1 MKVIPI
7 ALAGRYASPARSIAT
22 FLKVTRSDGED
33 FGWNSTNVPLTVDGL
48 VYEPGLEITNLAM
61 AAGLGVNNLE
71 ITVLPDDDG
80 GTVTRA
86 DLLTGVWDNAR
97 FDMFEANYRSLADGV
112 NTLLRGVSGEVTVN
126 RGSFIVEMRGLSQF
140 LNQPIGIVMS
150 KTCRARLGDAACTVD
165 LDGSSGFTVTG
176 SITAVTSRQIV
187 SDSGRIEA
195 DDWFAE
201 GIFRATSGANA
212 FPIQFERRVKIYA
225 GDTFTFDLP
234 FPYEFAPGDTYTA
247 VAGCRKR
254 LEDCRDKFDNVL
266 NFQGE
271 PHGRGLD
278 VLTASPR
285 ADV

>member
-1 MKVIPI
+1 MKSIPI
-7 ALAGRYASPARSIAT
+7 NLASHYQERARTIAL
-22 FLKVTRSDGED
+22 FLKITRADGEV
-33 FGWNSTNVPLTVDGL
+33 FGVNSTNLTLTVDA
-48 VYEPGLEITNLAM
+48 VEYEPGLTVSTLAM

-71 ITVLPDDDG
+71 LTVLPDDES
-80 GTVTRA
+80 VTRA

-97 FDMFEANYRSLADGV
+97 FDLFEANYKSLGDGI
-112 NTLLRGVSGEVTVN
+112 NTLLSGVTGEVTVN
-126 RGSFIVEMRGLSQF
+126 RGSFVVEMRGLSQF

-165 LDGSSGFTVTG
+165 LGPFTVTG
-176 SITAVTSRQIV
+176 TLTGVTSRRV
-187 SDSGRIEA
+187 VTDSARTEA
-195 DDWFAE
+195 DDWFTE

-212 FPIQFERRVKIYA
+212 TPIEYERRVRVY
-225 GDTFTFDLP
+225 GSDTFEFDLP
-234 FPYEFAPGDTYTA
+234 FPYDFETGDTYE
-247 VAGCRKR
+247 VIAGCRKR

-266 NFQGE
+266 NMRAE

>member
-61 AAGLGVNNLE
+61 ASGLGVNNLE

-97 FDMFEANYRSLADGV
+97 FDMFEANYRSLGDGV

-165 LDGSSGFTVTG
+165 LGPFTATG
-176 SITAVTSRQIV
+176 TLTGITSRRV
-187 SDSGRIEA
+187 VTDSARTEA
-195 DDWFAE
+195 DDWFTE

-212 FPIQFERRVKIYA
+212 TPIEYERRVRVY
-225 GDTFTFDLP
+225 GSDTFEFDLP
-234 FPYEFAPGDTYTA
+234 FPYDFEAGDTYE
-247 VAGCRKR
+247 VIAGCRKR